1 MDIGLKAYETVRGI
15 FQAFLSFVESI
26 LNRFGKIDQDGW
38 IK

>member
-1 MDIGLKAYETVRGI
+1 MDKGLKAYETLRGI

-26 LNRFGKIDQDGW
+26 LNRFGKIDPEGW

>member
-1 MDIGLKAYETVRGI
+1 MDIGLKAYETLRGI

>member
-26 LNRFGKIDQDGW
+26 LNRFGKIDPEGW